1 MRPRRYDSI
10 TTRQRVQWRLQKES
24 QREDTE
30 RAAAFIC
37 THGLPFQVLMDREG
51 VLKEPYDVL
60 WVPTTVLVDAEGV
73 ICSVCVGTMTAKT
86 LRSQIQALLG
96 KGK

>member
-1 MRPRRYDSI
+1 
-10 TTRQRVQWRLQKES
+10 
-24 QREDTE
+24 
-30 RAAAFIC
+30 
-37 THGLPFQVLMDREG
+37 MDREG